1 MLRLLRRRR
10 DPLRLRQLPHADMS
24 YMLNPGA
31 QSESNIEVHKYYGGT
46 VIAVA
51 FVALVLQAFL
61 HKYGRWTELIDLP
74 LLVTIYFGV
83 SRRNPVSGM
92 FLGAAVGILQDAL
105 SHDNPIGLYGIAKT
119 LVGYLASSIGARIDT
134 EHPASR
140 FALVFLFFHFHQA
153 VFAITQRV
161 LLNHPAPFF
170 TLPLL
175 RDSFA
180 TAAFGVLLFAF
191 LDRLR
196 RSS

>member
-1 MLRLLRRRR
+1 
-10 DPLRLRQLPHADMS
+10 
-24 YMLNPGA
+24 MLNPGA
-31 QSESNIEVHKYYGGT
+31 RSESNIEVHKYYGGV
-46 VIAVA
+46 VIVVA
-51 FVALVLQAFL
+51 FLALVLQAFL
-61 HKYGRWTELIDLP
+61 HKYGRWSELLDLP

-83 SRRNPVSGM
+83 SRRNPVTGL
-92 FLGAAVGILQDAL
+92 FLGAAIGLMQDAL

-153 VFAITQRV
+153 VLAVTRRV
-161 LLNHPAPFF
+161 LLNQPAPFI
-170 TLPLL
+170 TLHLL
-175 RDSFA
+175 LGSLVS
-180 TAAFGVLLFAF
+180 AACAVVLFAL